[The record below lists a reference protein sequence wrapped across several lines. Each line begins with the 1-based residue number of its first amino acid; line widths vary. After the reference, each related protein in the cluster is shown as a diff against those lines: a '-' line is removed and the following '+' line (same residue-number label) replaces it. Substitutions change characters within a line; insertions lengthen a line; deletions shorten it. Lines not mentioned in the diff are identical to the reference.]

1 MAYILTKIRNKR
13 KYYYLVKN
21 IRVNNKWKKFTI
33 YLGLD
38 LNKKQLIEQKKKN
51 SKILEQKSKEY
62 LKRVDIL
69 LNLVSEKNLK
79 FLELAKQKYKK
90 FSKQSIAAKE
100 RYYEWFITTF
110 TYNSN
115 AIEGSTI
122 TLDETSM
129 ILFDKITPP
138 NRTLRE
144 VKQVENHK
152 KAFDYMIDYDGDINK
167 NFVLKLHKILT
178 ADILQNEES
187 GKFRKVQVYIR
198 GEMQIPP
205 KPELVPLEFNKLMK
219 WYNKNKKR
227 YNPVVVASYFHTA
240 FEGIHPFVD
249 FNGRTGRLLLNFILL
264 KNRFPAIDIRNR
276 NRIEYYKA
284 IKYAIKE
291 SNLKPFVN
299 LVIEYIK
306 EMSNFV

>member
-1 MAYILTKIRNKR
+1 MSYILTKIRNKR

-21 IRVNNKWKKFTI
+21 IRVNNKWKKFTT
-33 YLGLD
+33 YLGSD
-38 LNKKQLIEQKKKN
+38 LNKKQLMEQNKKY

-62 LKRVDIL
+62 LRRVDIL

-138 NRTLRE
+138 NRTLKEVRE
-144 VKQVENHK
+144 VENHK
-152 KAFDYMIDYDGDINK
+152 KAFDYMVNYNGDINK

-178 ADILQNEES
+178 TDILGNEES

-205 KPELVPLEFNKLMK
+205 KSELVPLEFNKLIK
-219 WYNKNKKR
+219 WYNKNKKK

-264 KNRFPAIDIRNR
+264 KNRFSAIDIRNR
-276 NRIEYYKA
+276 NRMEYYKA

-306 EMSNFV
+306 EMYNFV